1 MFGLF
6 SLHSNVL
13 FLSKTNFFIKFQYVC
28 YVIPSV
34 VHLKAIRGYR
44 IMDTQTVN
52 IKKPINDEKNVK
64 SPKSESKSQS
74 NQQQTKNLLPT
85 RPNCQSALVN
95 LSESNYAS
103 FDCDTCYAL
112 PRTPRASSWISSER
126 LNELRKKVQE
136 AIKVHKVFT
145 VRGCFHTVRRS
156 MAERNWVEKLDSH
169 RKMYGNNSSGIL
181 IDELVQNLPQRRPGT
196 ESL

>member
-1 MFGLF
+1 MESA
-6 SLHSNVL
+6 SLNV
-13 FLSKTNFFIKFQYVC
+13 T
-28 YVIPSV
+28 
-34 VHLKAIRGYR
+34 
-44 IMDTQTVN
+44 
-52 IKKPINDEKNVK
+52 KKSANDEKRIK
-64 SPKSESKSQS
+64 SPKCDTKNQNNNN
-74 NQQQTKNLLPT
+74 NQQQTNKNPT
-85 RPNCQSALVN
+85 PTKPNCQSALIN

-136 AIKVHKVFT
+136 AIKAHKVFT

-169 RKMYGNNSSGIL
+169 RKMYGNNVSGIL
-181 IDELVQNLPQRRPGT
+181 IDELVQNLPQRRPGIDT
-196 ESL
+196 ILKGVFKSISES